1 MRPAVT
7 LVLVLLLVGI
17 LGAAVYQFAI
27 ADGPTLSSAITTTS
41 TLVP

>member
-7 LVLVLLLVGI
+7 LVLVLLLAAI

-27 ADGPTLSSAITTTS
+27 ADGPTLRSGITTTS
-41 TLVP
+41 TVAP